1 MRYNSAIVITGCSN
15 GGVTVMLHMYTVPKM
30 DIISFYSGSHHLDI
44 MIAIVMCAMHMMRGC
59 LNEICD
65 ILAHFSFLSLILP
78 IVIGTHSTLA
88 R

>member
-30 DIISFYSGSHHLDI
+30 DIISFYSVHTILTSCHSHCDVLH
-44 MIAIVMCAMHMMRGC
+44 VMRGC
-59 LNEICD
+59 FNEICD
-65 ILAHFSFLSLILP
+65 ILAHLSFLSLILT
-78 IVIGTHSTLA
+78 IVIGTHSALA